1 MLWPGPRSVYQK
13 LYLAVRFGT
22 HVVLVCDAS
31 RVYNLVFMRV
41 DMRDLVTFT
50 RLLDELARSFDLCY
64 A

>member
-1 MLWPGPRSVYQK
+1 MYQK